1 MKLKTIAKKFLICS
15 VAAAML
21 SASAGTLPFT
31 TASAA
36 ETTTITN
43 PVIWADVPDVDV
55 IRVGDTYYMVSTTMY
70 FSPGAPIMKS
80 KDLVSWEICNY
91 VYDTYAE
98 GDVQN
103 LTNGKH
109 DYAHG
114 QWATSLRYHKGT
126 YYVFFGSYGSGKS
139 YIYKTNDI
147 ENGTWTRSEINGMY
161 HDASL
166 FFDDDGR
173 NYLIYGGGGNIEI
186 KELNAEMTGFKEG
199 GAAKR
204 LFSTGLDNLAGE
216 GAHVHKIG
224 DYYYVFIIAWPSN
237 SGRIE
242 LCYRSKELLGT
253 YEGKTVLNSGVGS
266 YGSGVAQG
274 GIVDTPDGKW
284 YGMLFQDHG
293 SVGRIPVLVPV
304 TWENGWPMMGVN
316 GKAPVTLTVD
326 GSATGTS
333 LARDDDFSYASND
346 LALEWQWNHNPDNSA
361 WSLTERP
368 GYLRLK
374 NKTIATHLLNAR
386 NTLTMRTEGPA
397 CSSAIKLDT
406 TGMKVGD
413 HAGLSAFQ
421 FKYGNVGVYV
431 ADDGSKKIY
440 MANNGGYS
448 GSSAVTDSR
457 DNIVEQVNLN
467 GNDIWLKAD
476 FLFNT
481 VKDDGSSSNN
491 IDKVN
496 FFYSYDGKNWT
507 KIGEELGMVYD
518 LKLFT
523 GYRSAI
529 YSYATKNTGG
539 YADIDAF
546 EYERTPWNEAVIIE
560 PDANG
565 WYFHSTFEGDLDE
578 WNGRGAATVM
588 TSGRTAYAGSE
599 AMLVQERT
607 AAWNGAYR
615 TLNPAAF
622 KPGET
627 YSFSADVQFFD
638 GGATDTFYMKLQY
651 TDASGE
657 TQYSP
662 IAEATAVKG
671 EWVQLANTEYTIP
684 ADASNMQLYIET
696 ADSTNNFYVDEAIG
710 AVAGTVIDGPKPVR
724 FLLGDVTCDGV
735 INAFDAAA
743 ARKGIRSGFANGTA
757 KLAADV
763 NRDGAQDAADAA
775 ILQDYVLGRIRTFPE
790 PEVPSVQGDWDNYV
804 ETASPAMQKFYQNAI
819 GNMGNTARLRDKVAM
834 AQRGED
840 VTVAYIGGS
849 ITEGVGQA
857 NTCYAKCSYDYFAQT
872 FGTGSN
878 VSYINAGMS
887 GTSSVVGLMRAQ
899 RDILDKKPDVI
910 FIEFSVNDHPEE
922 IYKKSFEALV
932 KKCLMQEQAPAV
944 IVVINR
950 AKGGYSMQEQMM
962 AVGKHYDVPVIS
974 MDNALT
980 AAFNDGTLAK
990 EDYFSDEYHP
1000 HASGY
1005 TLITD
1010 SIAYYYRQALKTANA
1025 DAGYTIPSGS
1035 VYGAEYAGGSI
1046 VPISALSGLNAGSWK
1061 TDNSNG
1067 RFAYGYTFDKGSSN
1081 VPMTFSAQGKGV
1093 FIVFKSNQNSSLGNL
1108 NVTVNGTT
1116 STIKGNR
1123 NYAWGGADADIAY
1136 IQSTSG
1142 KLDVSLAMEN
1152 AGTDFTI
1159 WGIGIIE

>member
-1 MKLKTIAKKFLICS
+1 MNLKEYGKRFLLSAVSAAMVIS
-15 VAAAML
+15 AAAY
-21 SASAGTLPFT
+21 LPEMQ
-31 TASAA
+31 ADAA
-36 ETTTITN
+36 QTSTISN

-91 VYDTYAE
+91 VYNTYAD

-114 QWATSLRYHKGT
+114 QWATSLRYHDGV

-139 YIYKTNDI
+139 YIYKTTDI
-147 ENGTWTRSEINGMY
+147 ENGTWTRSELSGMY

-224 DYYYVFIIAWPSN
+224 DYYYVFIIAWPST

-242 LCYRSKELLGT
+242 LCYRSKDLLGT
-253 YEGKTVLNSGVGS
+253 YEGRTVLNSGVGS

-304 TWENGWPMMGVN
+304 TWEDGWPMMGVN
-316 GKAPVTLTVD
+316 GKAPITLTVD
-326 GSATGTS
+326 GASTGTS
-333 LARDDDFSYASND
+333 LAKDDDFSYASND
-346 LALEWQWNHNPDNSA
+346 ELALEWQWNHNPDNSA
-361 WSLTERP
+361 WSVTERD
-368 GYLRLK
+368 GYLRLT
-374 NKTIATHLLNAR
+374 NKTLATNLLNAR

-397 CSSAIKLDT
+397 CSSAIRLDT
-406 TGMKVGD
+406 KGMKIGD

-457 DNIVEQVNLN
+457 DNIVEQVNLT
-467 GNDIWLKAD
+467 GDTVWLKAD

-481 VKDDGSSSNN
+481 IKEDGSSSNN

-496 FFYSYDGKNWT
+496 FYYSYDGTSWT

-529 YSYATKNTGG
+529 YSYATKTTGG

-546 EYERTPWNEAVIIE
+546 DYERTPWNAPTIIE

-578 WNGRGAATVM
+578 WTGRGAASVM
-588 TSGRTAYAGSE
+588 TSGRTAYDGKE
-599 AMLVQERT
+599 ALLVQERT
-607 AAWNGAYR
+607 AAWNGACR

-622 KPGET
+622 KPGEA
-627 YSFSADVQFFD
+627 YSFSADVQYFD
-638 GGATDTFYMKLQY
+638 GSAHDTFYMKLQY
-651 TDASGE
+651 TDANGD
-657 TQYSP
+657 TQYST
-662 IAEATAVKG
+662 IAEASAVKG
-671 EWVQLANTEYTIP
+671 EWVQLANTKYTIP
-684 ADASNMQLYIET
+684 ADAENMQLYIET
-696 ADSTNNFYVDEAIG
+696 ADSTNNFYIDEAIG
-710 AVAGTVIDGPKPVR
+710 AVAGTEIDGPKPIPFMR
-724 FLLGDVTCDGV
+724 GDVTCDGV
-735 INAFDAAA
+735 IDAFDLAAA
-743 ARKGIRSGFANGTA
+743 KRGLLKGYANSTA

-763 NRDGAQDAADAA
+763 DESGTAEVVDLVQLVEFVMGGRDAFTIAEKPEEPTQPADDFVYDAN
-775 ILQDYVLGRIRTFPE
+775 LQYKPA
-790 PEVPSVQGDWDNYV
+790 PDNYLTDCSQAGKVINETYEGINGTNKLNVYLPYNYDPSKQYNILYLMHGGGENENTIFSDDVKLDHMLDHMIMNGDIEPMIVVTPTFNKCEAATFYKELRQSVIPFV
-804 ETASPAMQKFYQNAI
+804 EGKYSTYAKSTSEADLIASRMHRAYGGFSMGSLSAWCV
-819 GNMGNTARLRDKVAM
+819 GNHSLDMVGYLMPLSGDNW
-834 AQRGED
+834 
-840 VTVAYIGGS
+840 
-849 ITEGVGQA
+849 EGV
-857 NTCYAKCSYDYFAQT
+857 
-872 FGTGSN
+872 
-878 VSYINAGMS
+878 
-887 GTSSVVGLMRAQ
+887 SSLTKEIDRLGLQ
-899 RDILDKKPDVI
+899 K
-910 FIEFSVNDHPEE
+910 
-922 IYKKSFEALV
+922 
-932 KKCLMQEQAPAV
+932 
-944 IVVINR
+944 
-950 AKGGYSMQEQMM
+950 
-962 AVGKHYDVPVIS
+962 
-974 MDNALT
+974 
-980 AAFNDGTLAK
+980 
-990 EDYFSDEYHP
+990 DEY
-1000 HASGY
+1000 
-1005 TLITD
+1005 
-1010 SIAYYYRQALKTANA
+1010 
-1025 DAGYTIPSGS
+1025 
-1035 VYGAEYAGGSI
+1035 
-1046 VPISALSGLNAGSWK
+1046 
-1061 TDNSNG
+1061 
-1067 RFAYGYTFDKGSSN
+1067 
-1081 VPMTFSAQGKGV
+1081 
-1093 FIVFKSNQNSSLGNL
+1093 FIMCA
-1108 NVTVNGTT
+1108 TGT
-1116 STIKGNR
+1116 K
-1123 NYAWGGADADIAY
+1123 DIAY
-1136 IQSTSG
+1136 ENMNPQMEAMKNDSHFTYTS
-1142 KLDVSLAMEN
+1142 
-1152 AGTDFTI
+1152 DFSKGNFYYLTANDATHW
-1159 WGIGIIE
+1159 WGFVRHYVYDCLPYFFHHE

>member
-1 MKLKTIAKKFLICS
+1 MNFKKYGMRFLLGLT
-15 VAAAML
+15 AAAM
-21 SASAGTLPFT
+21 TV
-31 TASAA
+31 SAA
-36 ETTTITN
+36 AFDPQMQSEAAQTTTISN

-91 VYDTYAE
+91 VFDTYAD

-114 QWATSLRYHKGT
+114 QWASSLRYHDGV

-139 YIYKTNDI
+139 YIYKTTDI
-147 ENGTWTRSEINGMY
+147 ENGTWTRSELNGMY

-224 DYYYVFIIAWPSN
+224 DYYYVFIIAWPST

-242 LCYRSKELLGT
+242 LCYRSKDLLGT

-304 TWENGWPMMGVN
+304 TWEDGWPMMGVN
-316 GKAPVTLTVD
+316 GKAPITLTVD
-326 GSATGTS
+326 GTSTGTA
-333 LARDDDFSYASND
+333 LAKDDDFSYASNDD

-361 WSLTERP
+361 WSVTERE
-368 GYLRLK
+368 GYLRLT
-374 NKTIATHLLNAR
+374 NKSLATNLMNAR

-406 TGMKVGD
+406 SGMKIGD
-413 HAGLSAFQ
+413 YAGLSAFQ

-457 DNIVEQVNLN
+457 DNIVEQVNLS
-467 GNDIWLKAD
+467 GNEIWLKAD

-481 VKDDGSSSNN
+481 ITDDGSSSNN

-496 FFYSYDGKNWT
+496 FYYSYDGNNWT

-539 YADIDAF
+539 YADIDVF
-546 EYERTPWNEAVIIE
+546 DYERTPWNAPTIIE

-578 WNGRGAATVM
+578 WTGRGAATVM

-615 TLNPAAF
+615 TLHPAAF

-651 TDASGE
+651 TDANGD
-657 TQYSP
+657 TQYST

-671 EWVQLANTEYTIP
+671 EWVQLANTEYSIP
-684 ADASNMQLYIET
+684 ADAENMQLYIET
-696 ADSTNNFYVDEAIG
+696 ADSTNNFYIDEAIG
-710 AVAGTVIDGPKPVR
+710 AAAGTEIEGPKPIPFMR
-724 FLLGDVTCDGV
+724 GDVTCDGV
-735 INAFDAAA
+735 IDAFDLAAA
-743 ARKGIRSGFANGTA
+743 KRGLLKGYANSTA

-763 NRDGAQDAADAA
+763 DESGTAEVVDLVQLMEFVMARRDAFSIAEKSEEPTQPMDDFVYAAN
-775 ILQDYVLGRIRTFPE
+775 LQYKPA
-790 PEVPSVQGDWDNYV
+790 PDNYLTDCSQAGKV
-804 ETASPAMQKFYQNAI
+804 INETYEGINGTNKLNVYLPYNYDPSKQYNILYLMH
-819 GNMGNTARLRDKVAM
+819 
-834 AQRGED
+834 
-840 VTVAYIGGS
+840 GGS
-849 ITEGVGQA
+849 ENENTIFSDDVKLDHMLDHMIMNGDIEPMIVVTPTFNKCEAATFYKELRQSVIPFVEGKYSTYAKSTSEADLIASRMHRAYGGFSMGSLSTWCVGNHSLDMVGYLMPLSGDNWEGV
-857 NTCYAKCSYDYFAQT
+857 
-872 FGTGSN
+872 
-878 VSYINAGMS
+878 
-887 GTSSVVGLMRAQ
+887 SSLTKEIDRLGLQ
-899 RDILDKKPDVI
+899 K
-910 FIEFSVNDHPEE
+910 
-922 IYKKSFEALV
+922 
-932 KKCLMQEQAPAV
+932 
-944 IVVINR
+944 
-950 AKGGYSMQEQMM
+950 
-962 AVGKHYDVPVIS
+962 
-974 MDNALT
+974 
-980 AAFNDGTLAK
+980 
-990 EDYFSDEYHP
+990 DEY
-1000 HASGY
+1000 
-1005 TLITD
+1005 
-1010 SIAYYYRQALKTANA
+1010 
-1025 DAGYTIPSGS
+1025 
-1035 VYGAEYAGGSI
+1035 
-1046 VPISALSGLNAGSWK
+1046 
-1061 TDNSNG
+1061 
-1067 RFAYGYTFDKGSSN
+1067 
-1081 VPMTFSAQGKGV
+1081 
-1093 FIVFKSNQNSSLGNL
+1093 FIMCA
-1108 NVTVNGTT
+1108 TGT
-1116 STIKGNR
+1116 K
-1123 NYAWGGADADIAY
+1123 DIAY
-1136 IQSTSG
+1136 ENMNPQMEAMKNDSHFTYTS
-1142 KLDVSLAMEN
+1142 
-1152 AGTDFTI
+1152 DFSKGNFYYLTAKDATHW
-1159 WGIGIIE
+1159 WGFVRHYVYDCLPYFFHHE